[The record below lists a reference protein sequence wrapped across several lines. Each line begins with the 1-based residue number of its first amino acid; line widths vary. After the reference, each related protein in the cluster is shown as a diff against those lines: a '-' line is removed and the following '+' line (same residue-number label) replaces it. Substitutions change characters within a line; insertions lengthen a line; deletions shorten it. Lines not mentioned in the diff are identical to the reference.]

1 MVLTAVF
8 AAFTV
13 STLYRLY
20 IFCRKSK
27 KFFLNN
33 TDKKLIQNIKNIT
46 LPAVSYFSQELRA
59 MTLLKN
65 LLFWGYCLKESGF
78 IYNLFCRAFLCYS
91 FNYRAAKAYFT
102 YASFWH
108 RLRQGQR
115 LRLQAVRKKQRCSY
129 CCLFLE
135 ILLYLRCF
143 EMHCHL

>member
-59 MTLLKN
+59 MMFLKKLPFKLFILELL
-65 LLFWGYCLKESGF
+65 LE
-78 IYNLFCRAFLCYS
+78 
-91 FNYRAAKAYFT
+91 
-102 YASFWH
+102 
-108 RLRQGQR
+108 
-115 LRLQAVRKKQRCSY
+115 RK
-129 CCLFLE
+129 FF
-135 ILLYLRCF
+135 YL
-143 EMHCHL
+143 

>member
-13 STLYRLY
+13 LTLYRLY

-59 MTLLKN
+59 MMFLKKPPFKLFILGLL
-65 LLFWGYCLKESGF
+65 LE
-78 IYNLFCRAFLCYS
+78 
-91 FNYRAAKAYFT
+91 
-102 YASFWH
+102 
-108 RLRQGQR
+108 
-115 LRLQAVRKKQRCSY
+115 RK
-129 CCLFLE
+129 FF
-135 ILLYLRCF
+135 YL
-143 EMHCHL
+143 

>member
-13 STLYRLY
+13 SALYRLY

-59 MTLLKN
+59 MMFLKK
-65 LLFWGYCLKESGF
+65 LPFKLF
-78 IYNLFCRAFLCYS
+78 
-91 FNYRAAKAYFT
+91 
-102 YASFWH
+102 
-108 RLRQGQR
+108 
-115 LRLQAVRKKQRCSY
+115 
-129 CCLFLE
+129 
-135 ILLYLRCF
+135 ILVIA
-143 EMHCHL
+143 

>member
-59 MTLLKN
+59 MTLLKK
-65 LLFWGYCLKESGF
+65 LPFKLF
-78 IYNLFCRAFLCYS
+78 
-91 FNYRAAKAYFT
+91 
-102 YASFWH
+102 
-108 RLRQGQR
+108 
-115 LRLQAVRKKQRCSY
+115 
-129 CCLFLE
+129 
-135 ILLYLRCF
+135 ILVIA
-143 EMHCHL
+143 

>member
-59 MTLLKN
+59 MMLLKKLPFKLFILG
-65 LLFWGYCLKESGF
+65 LLLERERF
-78 IYNLFCRAFLCYS
+78 IYNLFYRAFLCYS
-91 FNYRAAKAYFT
+91 FIYRAAKAYFT
-102 YASFWH
+102 
-108 RLRQGQR
+108 
-115 LRLQAVRKKQRCSY
+115 LRL
-129 CCLFLE
+129 FLTQPAARAAAE
-135 ILLYLRCF
+135 AASSAAGTTMQLLLPVF
-143 EMHCHL
+143 GDFTVLEVL

>member
-8 AAFTV
+8 AAFTF

-59 MTLLKN
+59 MMFLKKLPFKLFIMGLL
-65 LLFWGYCLKESGF
+65 
-78 IYNLFCRAFLCYS
+78 
-91 FNYRAAKAYFT
+91 
-102 YASFWH
+102 
-108 RLRQGQR
+108 
-115 LRLQAVRKKQRCSY
+115 
-129 CCLFLE
+129 LE
-135 ILLYLRCF
+135 RERFYL
-143 EMHCHL
+143 

>member
-33 TDKKLIQNIKNIT
+33 TDKKLIQNIKSIT

-59 MTLLKN
+59 MMLLKK
-65 LLFWGYCLKESGF
+65 LPFKLF
-78 IYNLFCRAFLCYS
+78 
-91 FNYRAAKAYFT
+91 
-102 YASFWH
+102 
-108 RLRQGQR
+108 
-115 LRLQAVRKKQRCSY
+115 
-129 CCLFLE
+129 
-135 ILLYLRCF
+135 ILVIA
-143 EMHCHL
+143 